1 MLKTPLALCAMATF
15 ALSVQA
21 QSVNTAQIG
30 GSAAF
35 RSLVE
40 DTGAMASYRAQLP
53 SEPQGL
59 TGFDLGFSLT
69 QANLQ
74 QTERYALGTQGLRS
88 TMRWAS

>member
-1 MLKTPLALCAMATF
+1 MTNRSVALMLCLATAVSAH
-15 ALSVQA
+15 A
-21 QSVNTAQIG
+21 QSVNPFQIS
-30 GSAAF
+30 GSSAF
-35 RSLVE
+35 KALVE

-74 QTERYALGTQGLRS
+74 
-88 TMRWAS
+88 